1 MGDSMRGKEAI
12 GVKSVRFGGEIVEV
26 LKNYKRGQETEYH
39 LLVHQLSDPDIKPQ
53 TLICWLKELKGCVA
67 FLTKEFETLVGVIL
81 KISWANSEDEV
92 VKEFLSFL
100 GNLVSAQTFYLRA
113 CLKMLVK
120 TLVPRVSNEVPLDEI
135 KIEEYNRTFENAHSA
150 LQRVLHIVPLAP
162 KFLAPVLA
170 DCFPYMK
177 KDAFVQECYVRNL
190 LQMTSYVPSLR
201 LPILELIIDRMIRI
215 DVHAPKHELEEDEE
229 EEDAEV
235 ETMEHQ
241 DDTSI
246 LFEMD
251 GMECGSGTTT
261 DQQKAAPE
269 LAVTMETEKDKR
281 MTHEMG
287 DRLDVMMTVMLQFIK
302 DSCVN
307 KDTGELQAQPT
318 IEMFRHLLTAFEKL
332 LLPTHASC
340 HVQFLVFYIA
350 SLRQD
355 LADAFLNFCWRKV
368 QSPNTPVIL
377 RQAAAA
383 YMASFL
389 ARANFVPLSTV
400 IACLDLLLP
409 WIHRYID
416 DQDGSTRSYPDVN
429 LHGTFY
435 SVCQGV
441 FYMFVFRHKQFVES
455 KKGLNYIRG
464 LNFDRVINCRLN
476 PLKVCLPTIVNMF
489 ASITRMYQIVMC
501 YTIMEKNNRS
511 VLPVVASSQGGPT
524 DVTNLNPLDAFF
536 PFDPYMLSRSKR
548 FIQPLYQ
555 EWEGNNP
562 DQDEANSEEDEDDF
576 LQGAMSPGTPHM
588 GTTPGSIPEL
598 PGFRKRRRTD
608 SSCLS
613 PPLT

>member
-1 MGDSMRGKEAI
+1 MCDIMRGKEAI

-26 LKNYKRGQETEYH
+26 LKNFKRGQETEYH
-39 LLVHQLSDPDIKPQ
+39 LLVHQLSDPDIKSQ

-67 FLTKEFETLVGVIL
+67 FMTKEFETLVGVIL
-81 KISWANSEDEV
+81 KMSWANSEDEV
-92 VKEFLSFL
+92 VKEYLSFL

-120 TLVPRVSNEVPLDEI
+120 TLVPRVSSDIPLEEA
-135 KIEEYNRTFENAHSA
+135 KIEEYNRIFENAHSA

-162 KFLAPVLA
+162 KFLAPVLV

-229 EEDAEV
+229 EDAED

-246 LFEMD
+246 LFEMVK
-251 GMECGSGTTT
+251 S
-261 DQQKAAPE
+261 APD
-269 LAVTMETEKDKR
+269 LAVTMETGESKP

-287 DRLDVMMTVMLQFIK
+287 DRLDVMMTVMLQYIK
-302 DSCVN
+302 DSCLN
-307 KDTGELQAQPT
+307 KDTGELQTQPT

-340 HVQFLVFYIA
+340 HVQFLRFTVLHLF
-350 SLRQD
+350 QD

-435 SVCQGV
+435 SVCQAV

-501 YTIMEKNNRS
+501 YTIMERNNRS

-555 EWEGNNP
+555 EWEGSDP
-562 DQDEANSEEDEDDF
+562 D
-576 LQGAMSPGTPHM
+576 
-588 GTTPGSIPEL
+588 
-598 PGFRKRRRTD
+598 
-608 SSCLS
+608 
-613 PPLT
+613 